1 MAEPQDSYVRAG
13 DGQAGGGSGV
23 GTGRPWI
30 GVRFVC
36 ASKYVRVFRSAD
48 GAGYLARCPTCGRD
62 MWFRVG
68 SGGTS
73 ERFFELTCR

>member
-1 MAEPQDSYVRAG
+1 MAKIGDSYVRE
-13 DGQAGGGSGV
+13 GQDRDDANGAPAS
-23 GTGRPWI
+23 GRPWI

-36 ASKYVRVFRSAD
+36 ASKYVRVFRSLD
-48 GAGYLARCPTCGRD
+48 GSGYLARCPTCGRD

-68 SGGTS
+68 SGGTN